1 MDVMCEQSTYNY
13 VEPFEPP
20 KPTQYILLTSISVV
34 HLGAAVGEVVGGAV
48 GEAVTVSL
56 DSGGVGAFVG
66 EAVGASVGEAVGP
79 GVGPAVGPGVGPAV
93 GPGVM
98 RGAGSLFDSVKP
110 GVGAGVSSS
119 LDSSDSSNSQQL
131 SRHFLMHM
139 SCSELDR
146 PSSRQSPSANGPSSL
161 LHSLKHA
168 CSSSRSHLRSGRSG
182 MSMSSLSFSQHLAR
196 QDLVQGSLGSWQSF
210 FLRQVLTQACSV
222 EVSQ

>member
-1 MDVMCEQSTYNY
+1 MDVMCEQSTTYKY
-13 VEPFEPP
+13 VEPFYEPP

-34 HLGAAVGEVVGGAV
+34 HLGAAVGEAVGGAV

-79 GVGPAVGPGVGPAV
+79 GVGLGVGPAV
-93 GPGVM
+93 GLDVM
-98 RGAGSLFDSVKP
+98 RGAGSLLDSVKP

-196 QDLVQGSLGSWQSF
+196 QDLGQGSLGSWQSF
-210 FLRQVLTQACSV
+210 FLRHVLTQACSV